1 VTTLKRIDLL
11 KWVESALSKFSEADI
26 QAGSTDSLFRKSPAS
41 GTQQTMERVILPLIV
56 RPLYTLI
63 AASRNRSD

>member
-1 VTTLKRIDLL
+1 M
-11 KWVESALSKFSEADI
+11 
-26 QAGSTDSLFRKSPAS
+26 FRFRS
-41 GTQQTMERVILPLIV
+41 TQQTMERVILPLIV